1 MEFGLFFG
9 LLNNIMPV
17 AVAWVCSRA
26 GNETERAPFVK
37 NEESVGEL
45 LFPLHSPSLVGAEL
59 SVLRKSGQKS
69 RAALS
74 GSPGCL
80 SAFFLQVIK
89 WETSKGLA

>member
-26 GNETERAPFVK
+26 GKETERAPFVK

-59 SVLRKSGQKS
+59 SVLCKSGQKS
-69 RAALS
+69 PS
-74 GSPGCL
+74 CL
-80 SAFFLQVIK
+80 SALFLQVIK
-89 WETSKGLA
+89 WEASKGLA